1 MLDPAAE
8 GRYAYP
14 AVESLVG
21 RTSTDPGEPADRL
34 VRRSGGA
41 GSVPKADRA
50 YAAVDRYLKG

>member
-8 GRYAYP
+8 GRC
-14 AVESLVG
+14 EL
-21 RTSTDPGEPADRL
+21 ADRV

-41 GSVPKADRA
+41 WLRAKADLA